1 MNAKLKKSSKSSIES
16 TLENKLRQKGL
27 INYSS
32 SAVFLV
38 IKNTKKQIDTQ
49 ISLVNHFLLK
59 RNISDVVADI
69 YLHNLSGD
77 LINKKSINI
86 SSSQ

>member
-1 MNAKLKKSSKSSIES
+1 MSTKLKKSSEANIES
-16 TLENKLRQKGL
+16 TYENKLRQKGL

-49 ISLVNHFLLK
+49 ISLINHFLLK
-59 RNISDVVADI
+59 RM
-69 YLHNLSGD
+69 Y
-77 LINKKSINI
+77 
-86 SSSQ
+86 Q